1 MISCRLKSLPL
12 LLQICCGIYLIT
24 WLIFMLFVQ
33 TVQKDKGEE
42 LHPHAQQSL
51 QFSRSCVCCTVVGWL
66 CTPSCDCLCQGRS
79 CNADSVGHAQERDQ
93 FASPMAAELSQG
105 IPMLS

>member
-1 MISCRLKSLPL
+1 MPSYEFLL

-42 LHPHAQQSL
+42 LHPHAQQLL
-51 QFSRSCVCCTVVGWL
+51 QFSTSCFCFTVV
-66 CTPSCDCLCQGRS
+66 SCL
-79 CNADSVGHAQERDQ
+79 
-93 FASPMAAELSQG
+93 
-105 IPMLS
+105 